1 MTAISKTEAPINTDI
16 EFNAIKEAVL
26 DTPRGRWFLEEYAR
40 RNRNADTEQLLA
52 AITSLGDSVNTA
64 DPASTHLD
72 VLRRELQE
80 MSASIQ
86 KTRCEISAIKPQN
99 DDDNRIMAATEEL
112 DAIVT
117 ATERATSDILSAT
130 ERLQDIGE
138 KLRNSGVDADICDE
152 IDTHATGIFMACSFQ
167 DITGQRTTKVVNV
180 LRYLEQR
187 VNAMIQIWGVVEETA
202 SGHVP
207 DIKDGDTRPD
217 AHLLNGPQKDGEGV
231 SQDEI
236 DALLNGEAPPAQAEK
251 KSPPKETSAP
261 TALAAVMEDEI
272 SGGEAIDQDEID
284 ALFD

>member
-1 MTAISKTEAPINTDI
+1 MTAISKKAAPIDTDI

-40 RNRNADTEQLLA
+40 RNRNADTDQLLE
-52 AITSLGDSVNTA
+52 AITSLGKSVGTT
-64 DPASTHLD
+64 DPANGHLE

-86 KTRCEISAIKPQN
+86 QTRFEISAIKPQN

-138 KLRNSGVDADICDE
+138 KLRESGADADLCDE

-187 VNAMIQIWGVVEETA
+187 VNAMIQIWGVVEESA
-202 SGHVP
+202 SAHVP
-207 DIKDGDTRPD
+207 DIKDDDTRPD
-217 AHLLNGPQKDGEGV
+217 AHLLNGPQMDGEGV
-231 SQDEI
+231 SQDDI
-236 DALLNGEAPPAQAEK
+236 DAMMNGEAVPERAETEKPEK
-251 KSPPKETSAP
+251 KAAAPVTSPIEEDITSA
-261 TALAAVMEDEI
+261 
-272 SGGEAIDQDEID
+272 GEPIGQDDID

>member
-1 MTAISKTEAPINTDI
+1 MTAISKKAAPVNTDV

-40 RNRNADTEQLLA
+40 RNRNADTNQLLE
-52 AITSLGDSVNTA
+52 AITSLGDSVGTA
-64 DPASTHLD
+64 DPANAHLD

-86 KTRCEISAIKPQN
+86 QTRFEISAIKPQN

-138 KLRNSGVDADICDE
+138 KLRESGVDADLCDE

-187 VNAMIQIWGVVEETA
+187 VNAMIQIWGVVEEATA
-202 SGHVP
+202 AHTP
-207 DIKDGDTRPD
+207 DINENDTRPD
-217 AHLLNGPQKDGEGV
+217 AHLLNGPQMDGEGV
-231 SQDEI
+231 SQDDI
-236 DALLNGEAPPAQAEK
+236 DAMLNGEAVPERPKAETGPKPAIKIA
-251 KSPPKETSAP
+251 SAP
-261 TALAAVMEDEI
+261 VEEEAAPA
-272 SGGEAIDQDEID
+272 GEPIDQDDID

>member
-1 MTAISKTEAPINTDI
+1 MTAISKKEAPINTDV

-40 RNRNADTEQLLA
+40 RNRNADTNQLLE
-52 AITSLGDSVNTA
+52 AITSLGDTVGSV
-64 DPASTHLD
+64 DPANAHLD

-86 KTRCEISAIKPQN
+86 QTRFEISAIKPQN

-138 KLRNSGVDADICDE
+138 KLRNSGVDEDLCDE

-187 VNAMIQIWGVVEETA
+187 VNAMIQIWGVVEEAT
-202 SGHVP
+202 STHVP
-207 DIKDGDTRPD
+207 DIKESDTRAD
-217 AHLLNGPQKDGEGV
+217 AHLLNGPQMDGEGV
-231 SQDEI
+231 SQDDI
-236 DALLNGEAPPAQAEK
+236 DAMMNGEAVPERAEK
-251 KSPPKETSAP
+251 VSAPKAVSAPVAVIEEEDTSA
-261 TALAAVMEDEI
+261 
-272 SGGEAIDQDEID
+272 GEAIDQDDID

>member
-1 MTAISKTEAPINTDI
+1 MTAISKKAAPVNTDI

-40 RNRNADTEQLLA
+40 RNRNADTNQLLE
-52 AITSLGDSVNTA
+52 AITSLGDAVGTV
-64 DPASTHLD
+64 DPANAHLD

-86 KTRCEISAIKPQN
+86 QTRFEISAIKPQN

-138 KLRNSGVDADICDE
+138 KLRESGVDADLCDE

-187 VNAMIQIWGVVEETA
+187 VNAMIQIWGVVEEATA
-202 SGHVP
+202 AQVP
-207 DIKDGDTRPD
+207 DIKDDDARPD
-217 AHLLNGPQKDGEGV
+217 AHLLNGPQMDGEGV
-231 SQDEI
+231 SQDDI
-236 DALLNGEAPPAQAEK
+236 DAMMNGEAAPERTEK
-251 KSPPKETSAP
+251 VSAPKAVSAPVAIVEEEDTSA
-261 TALAAVMEDEI
+261 
-272 SGGEAIDQDEID
+272 GEAIDQDDID

>member
-1 MTAISKTEAPINTDI
+1 MTAISKKAAPVNTDV

-40 RNRNADTEQLLA
+40 RNRNADTNQLLE
-52 AITSLGDSVNTA
+52 AITSLGDSVGTA
-64 DPASTHLD
+64 DPANAHLD

-86 KTRCEISAIKPQN
+86 QTRFEISAIKPQN

-138 KLRNSGVDADICDE
+138 KLRESGVDADLCDE

-187 VNAMIQIWGVVEETA
+187 VNAMIQIWGVVEEATA
-202 SGHVP
+202 AHAP
-207 DIKDGDTRPD
+207 DINENDTRPD
-217 AHLLNGPQKDGEGV
+217 AHLLNGPQMDGEGV
-231 SQDEI
+231 SQDDI
-236 DALLNGEAPPAQAEK
+236 DAMLNGEAVQERPKAEAGPKPAIKIA
-251 KSPPKETSAP
+251 SAP
-261 TALAAVMEDEI
+261 AEEEAAPA
-272 SGGEAIDQDEID
+272 GEPIDQDDID